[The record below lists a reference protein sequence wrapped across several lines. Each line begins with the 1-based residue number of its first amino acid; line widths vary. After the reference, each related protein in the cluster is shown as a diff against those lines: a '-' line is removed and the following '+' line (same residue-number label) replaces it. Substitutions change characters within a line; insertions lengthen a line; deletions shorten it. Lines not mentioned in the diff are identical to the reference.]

1 VGVLVL
7 LIGILASATI
17 SAQITQGR
25 LSGTVSD
32 TQGAILPGVTVT
44 VTSPA
49 LIGVQS
55 TVTQADGRFLFPA
68 LPSGTY
74 KLAFDLAGFQK
85 LTRENVQVVL
95 GQTISIDAQLPL
107 ASLAETVTVT
117 GDSPVIDV
125 TTTKVGT
132 NLKGEALI
140 AVPNSTDVWGALS
153 EAPGIRM
160 QGFDVGG
167 SHKSQQSGYEVF
179 GVGNQARVVS
189 DGIDHTEGVGGTGF
203 YEDYYANEEVSIS
216 ALGSDVEMNSPGAA
230 IVTTIKSGANTFKGL
245 EHLSYEPGAFIGSN
259 ASTSDIQGR
268 GFTCPTNN
276 FGVPKCGNPNI
287 LFWEGHADLGG
298 PMVKDKVWFYGAY
311 NHFKINK
318 EVAGIDRSIAT
329 DLGIFDNETAKVSG
343 KISASNTIIGYFQHG
358 RKQKP
363 FRGLSNLIPLESIR
377 AQDSSSWM
385 YKGEWQSVL
394 SPRAFL
400 SVNGGNFS
408 LDWPMKVN
416 VDPAIRPSSIE
427 RSDNAVTGAGWNA
440 FTSTRKKP
448 QIKAQVTYYLPE
460 KAGSHDLKFG
470 FEDLYDWYRLGI
482 NGTSGAIR
490 YSYPTFG
497 SGQANRIRFADVGA
511 PSDFGTGW
519 TTSANID
526 QHYSVYAQDRWA
538 PNNRVSITAGIR
550 FDYQDLRYTEAVRKP
565 LIHDRLADG
574 TQIFPDTTNVTG
586 ASLLTNKDVAAR
598 IGISYNLTGDGK
610 SVLKAFYGRYY
621 NNIADGFSSANPG
634 GTNYAEYNF
643 LDQNH
648 NNRYDGP
655 SELGSLRFRL
665 GGADA
670 PVNPKAKTP
679 HTDEYSG
686 TVERQFWGEASARV
700 TYVRKHQTDFLPFY
714 YTPLIPAWINNL
726 SVPRRATYNGRTF
739 NLVDVPDR
747 LADESSGLYD
757 TWPDGNFDYDTV
769 EFALNKRFAAR
780 FFMSTSFDYQWRNEL
795 VSADFDNSP
804 ANSSSPLST
813 DPLGAYPQLN
823 VNPAAPNRQKSTRA
837 NFTLQGRYE
846 FPFDVGVAANLRVQG
861 GFPYAQVVPDGFD
874 GSPLNVSPAPFFVE
888 NIENNR
894 SDTVSLLNLRVDK
907 AIKFSPR
914 VKFSLMLDAY
924 NVLNASPITNFNLV
938 GDGYKTVIA
947 TLDPRVFQAGFRLE
961 F

>member
-1 VGVLVL
+1 VVLT
-7 LIGILASATI
+7 AAPA
-17 SAQITQGR
+17 SAQIGQGR
-25 LSGTVSD
+25 LTGTVTD
-32 TQGAILPGVTVT
+32 AQGAVLPGVTVT

-49 LIGVQS
+49 LIG
-55 TVTQADGRFLFPA
+55 TRTAVTEPDGKFLFPA
-68 LPSGTY
+68 LPSGAY
-74 KLAFDLAGFQK
+74 KLTFELQGFRQ
-85 LTRENVQVVL
+85 LVRDNIQVVL
-95 GQTISIDAQLPL
+95 GQTISADGQLQIGG
-107 ASLAETVTVT
+107 LAENVVVT
-117 GDSPVIDV
+117 GASPIVDV

-132 NLKGEALI
+132 NLKGEQLI
-140 AVPNSTDVWGALS
+140 GVPNSTDVWGALS

-179 GVGNQARVVS
+179 GVTNQARVVS
-189 DGIDHTEGVGGTGF
+189 DGVDHTEGVGGTGF

-230 IVTTIKSGANTFKGL
+230 IVTTIKSGANTFRGL
-245 EHLSYEPGAFIGSN
+245 EHLSYEPEKFVGSN
-259 ASTSDIQGR
+259 AATSDITPR
-268 GFTCPTNN
+268 GFTCPANN

-287 LFWEGHADLGG
+287 LFWEGHADVGG
-298 PMVKDKVWFYGAY
+298 PIAKDKVWFYGAY

-318 EVAGIDRSIAT
+318 EVAGVDRSIAT
-329 DLGIFDNETAKVSG
+329 DIGIFDNETAKVTG
-343 KISASNTIIGYFQHG
+343 KVSQANTVIGYFQHG

-363 FRGLSNLIPLESIR
+363 FRGLSNLIPLESVR

-385 YKGEWQSVL
+385 YKGEWQSVV
-394 SPRAFL
+394 SNRAFL
-400 SVNGGNFS
+400 TVNGGNFT
-408 LDWPMKVN
+408 LNWPMKVN
-416 VDPAIRPSSIE
+416 VDPTSRPSEIQ
-427 RSDNAVTGAGWNA
+427 RADNAVRGAGWNA
-440 FTSTRKKP
+440 FSSARKKP
-448 QIKAQVTYYLPE
+448 QVKAQMTYYLPE

-482 NGTSGAIR
+482 NGTSGTVR
-490 YSYPTFG
+490 YSYPTFA

-511 PSDFGTGW
+511 PGDFGGGW
-519 TTSANID
+519 VTSANID
-526 QHYSVYAQDRWA
+526 QHFSLYAQDRWSA
-538 PNNRVSITAGIR
+538 NNRVTITGGIR
-550 FDYQDLRYTEAVRKP
+550 FDYQDLRYTDGIRKP
-565 LIHDRLADG
+565 VVHDRLADG
-574 TQIFPDTTNVTG
+574 TQIFPETTNVTG
-586 ASLLTNKDVAAR
+586 ASLLTNKDIAAR
-598 IGISYNLTGDGK
+598 VGLSYNLTGDGK

-655 SELGSLRFRL
+655 QELGSLRFRL

-679 HTDEYSG
+679 HTDEFSG
-686 TVERQFWGEASARV
+686 TVERQFWGESSARV

-714 YTPLIPAWINNL
+714 YTPLIPAWVNNL
-726 SVPRRATYNGRTF
+726 TVAKRATYNGQVF
-739 NLVDVPDR
+739 NLRDVPDSV
-747 LADESSGLYD
+747 ADQSSGLYD
-757 TWPDGNFDYDTV
+757 NWPDGTFDYDTIEV
-769 EFALNKRFAAR
+769 AFNRRFSSK
-780 FFMSTSFDYQWRNEL
+780 FFVSSSFDYQWRNEL

-804 ANSSSPLST
+804 QNSASPLST

-823 VNPAAPNRQKSTRA
+823 VNPAAPNRQKSTRT

-846 FPFDVGVAANLRVQG
+846 FPYDIGVAANLRVQG
-861 GFPYAQVVPDGFD
+861 GFPFAQVVPDGFD

-888 NIENNR
+888 NIKNNR
-894 SDTVSLLNLRVDK
+894 SDTVSLMNLRLDK
-907 AIKFSPR
+907 AVKFNGR
-914 VKFSLMLDAY
+914 VKATVMLDAY

-947 TLDPRVFQAGFRLE
+947 VLDPRVFQLGFRLE